1 MSSEKAPDD
10 NNDSVTDVRDA
21 SMADS
26 EMFVQDMHEQNYR
39 IAAQI
44 QRAHST
50 RSTPVQFSGLAIKSA
65 SQHNLGFHKVRND
78 RRLLKQAWLI
88 FAVAAVLIISSMG
101 SMYWLDWN
109 VG

>member
-1 MSSEKAPDD
+1 MSSEKAPVD

-21 SMADS
+21 SMVDS

-65 SQHNLGFHKVRND
+65 SQHNLGFHKVRNA
-78 RRLLKQAWLI
+78 RGVRQLQKQPLHTFRSLLYWSHYAI
-88 FAVAAVLIISSMG
+88 ASPIIKE
-101 SMYWLDWN
+101 
-109 VG
+109 